1 MVKNYETVEA
11 QKEMYQKQID
21 ATEKVSSL
29 MEQYIAAFQD
39 GSMSYQDVLSKFD
52 ELILAAKDGFSSQEY
67 LDAILNSTGIKIRY
81 LHWKTFRTRCPVPI
95 MILRSI

>member
-1 MVKNYETVEA
+1 MRSLSHPKSSAPGWEIKVTTGEDKDIFDAMVKNYETVEA

-52 ELILAAKDGFSSQEY
+52 ELILAARTDFH
-67 LDAILNSTGIKIRY
+67 LRNTLMRY
-81 LHWKTFRTRCPVPI
+81 
-95 MILRSI
+95 